1 MYNVRMKR
9 FLIILLFFIT
19 ADACYSQSLT
29 LEEAINIALKNNLDI
44 QVLKNNV
51 EIASVNN
58 HIGVAGGLPVVTG
71 GITDNESVTNVNQK
85 QYNGDIIRRNAAVGN
100 NLSANVTGSI
110 LLYNGSRVIATRNR
124 LEQLESQ
131 SEQFLNAQVQNT
143 MAAVMTNYYDIVRQQ
158 AYVKTINQSIEVAQK
173 RLDIVKTQQNVGMA
187 NNADLYQSQLD
198 LNTLIQTR
206 ESQLLIVQQ
215 AKTDLLTLLSLRPD
229 SVIFVEDTIM
239 VDRNITLADVLNNI
253 EKNAEIMAAGD
264 QVKINEFIVKETA
277 AQRYP
282 TVRATAGYNFTRNQT
297 SAGNILLNQSRGPV
311 AGLSVSIPIYNG
323 SAFKRQQR
331 VAEINVKNATLQKD
345 ILIRDFTGGAVKNF
359 QAYQATLVQI
369 DSQQKNLE
377 LAQKLLDLALLRYQH
392 RQATILEVR
401 QAQESFENASYTLI
415 NLSFAGKS
423 SEIEIKRV
431 MNQIKL

>member
-1 MYNVRMKR
+1 MNR
-9 FLIILLFFIT
+9 FLIIVLLFIT
-19 ADACYSQSLT
+19 GKACYSQTLT
-29 LEEAINIALKNNLDI
+29 LEEAIDIALKNSLDVQI
-44 QVLKNNV
+44 LKNNV
-51 EIASVNN
+51 EIANTNN

-71 GITDNESVTNVNQK
+71 GLTDNESVTNVNQK
-85 QYNGDIIRRNAAVGN
+85 QYNGDVIRRNAAVGN

-110 LLYNGSRVIATRNR
+110 LLYNGSRVIATKNR

-131 SEQFLNAQVQNT
+131 SEQYLNAQVQNT
-143 MAAVMTNYYDIVRQQ
+143 LAAVMTSYYDIVRQQ

-198 LNTLIQTR
+198 LNSLIQNR

-229 SVIFVEDTIM
+229 SLIFVEDTIV
-239 VDRNITLADVLNNI
+239 VDRNVTLADVLNNI
-253 EKNAEIMAAGD
+253 ERNAEIMAAND
-264 QVKINEFIVKETA
+264 EIKINEFIVKETA

-282 TVRATAGYNFTRNQT
+282 TIRATAGYNFTRNQT

-311 AGLSVSIPIYNG
+311 AGLTLSVPIYNG
-323 SAFKRQQR
+323 SIFKRQQK

-345 ILIRDFTGGAVKNF
+345 ILIRDFTGGAVKSF
-359 QAYQATLVQI
+359 QAYQATLLQI
-369 DSQQKNLE
+369 DSQQKNVE
-377 LAQKLLDLALLRYQH
+377 LAQKLLDLALLRYQY

-401 QAQESFENASYTLI
+401 QAQESFESASYTLT
-415 NLSFAGKS
+415 NLNFAGKS

-431 MNQIKL
+431 MNQIQF